1 MFAAIR
7 LFLLRASQLLNVE
20 GSFFS
25 ILSFLSQ
32 TISKKLLKLSY
43 AIFLISKIFDSH
55 TPNATFTATALP
67 KKSLSKKMVVKVM
80 RSRRMVVSS
89 SRTCSIIQRWAHR
102 VAAGSQNMLCNM
114 RIKRSLSMM
123 LKSQSYCSHKSFLR
137 LTAPPMISA
146 VESVVAAFFYWWS
159 YKVWYFQKLSK
170 NDKIQRQSST
180 LWYRQMRQG
189 LGVKSV
195 AFWSSGTRAAATR
208 MRLLEPEAYPKLIV
222 MEWN

>member
-55 TPNATFTATALP
+55 TPNATFTATALS
-67 KKSLSKKMVVKVM
+67 KRSLLKKMVEKVM

-89 SRTCSIIQRWAHR
+89 SRTCSVIQRW
-102 VAAGSQNMLCNM
+102 AAGSQNMLCNM

-137 LTAPPMISA
+137 LTAPPMILA

-195 AFWSSGTRAAATR
+195 ALWSSGTRAAATR